1 MPSYENL
8 EVGEYVIELRQGL
21 PGMFPDSIV
30 AVGRN
35 INGDLFE
42 GNLGYLGTP
51 VSEEEGGE

>member
-1 MPSYENL
+1 MPDYENL
-8 EVGEYVIELRQGL
+8 ENGDFVIELRAGL

-35 INGDLFE
+35 AEGALFE

-51 VSEEEGGE
+51 VEESE